1 MKFFVTGS
9 DTGVGKTFFCSL
21 LIRALRARGLDTVG
35 FKPICCGERDDA
47 LLLHSAAGGTVS
59 LNDVNPVWLRV
70 PAAPYSASLIE
81 GRVVD
86 LDLVRRTFTR
96 LSATHSSMIVE
107 GVGGWR
113 VPIAHDYFLSDLATE
128 FALPVVVVVS
138 NRLGALNHTLLTVE
152 AIRAAGLVC
161 AGIILN
167 QPAPPADPP
176 DSAVATNRAVLE
188 EVVDVPIL
196 YEIEYGQNALSL

>member
-1 MKFFVTGS
+1 VKLFVTGS
-9 DTGVGKTFFCSL
+9 DTGVGKTYLSSL
-21 LIRALRARGLDTVG
+21 LVRALRARGLDTVG

-47 LLLHSAAGGTVS
+47 LLLQSAAEGKVS

-70 PAAPYSASLIE
+70 PAAPYAASLIE
-81 GRVVD
+81 GRPID

-113 VPIAHDYFLSDLATE
+113 VPITRDYFLSDLATE
-128 FALPVVVVVS
+128 FALPVVAVVP
-138 NRLGALNHTLLTVE
+138 NRLGTLNHALLTVE

-167 QPAPPADPP
+167 HLVPPADPP
-176 DSAVATNRAVLE
+176 EPAVVTNRAVLE
-188 EVVDVPIL
+188 EVVGVPIL
-196 YEIEYGQNALSL
+196 YEIEYGQNSLTL